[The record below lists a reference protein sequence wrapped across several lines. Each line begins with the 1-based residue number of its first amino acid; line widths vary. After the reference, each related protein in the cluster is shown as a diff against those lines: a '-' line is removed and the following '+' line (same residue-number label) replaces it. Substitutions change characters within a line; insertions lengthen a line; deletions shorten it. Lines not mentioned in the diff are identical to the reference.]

1 MREIIFVFLVLYF
14 CVFTAFV
21 CLYEIRKNYP
31 PQIVTDGR
39 NVAKSNSIVICG
51 LARNLKPSQLVAKRI
66 ELEKIGSLF
75 GDYKIIIVE
84 NNSVD
89 DTRARLLRW
98 QIENHRVVILTP
110 ENDKG
115 IVHDRTNLKTW
126 KHEKSMPRG
135 WSERIHRMAHLRETY
150 LEYVKLNCSKSTFM
164 LVVDMDIVG
173 ETNTDGLMLT
183 LLDDDWS
190 AVFVNGRVLR
200 TERKVEATVKQMAVF
215 QSRTLLSFPFVLE
228 TYDSIAFVPLTGSIK
243 EEYLRIKALNK
254 SVCTPEAYTDV
265 ESAFNGYAI
274 YKIDDLSNS
283 SYISNE
289 NDICEHITL
298 HSTLPRKKRLS
309 TRWNGF
315 FLN

>member
-1 MREIIFVFLVLYF
+1 MKILFSLVLL
-14 CVFTAFV
+14 CVVLLITCSWA
-21 CLYEIRKNYP
+21 IRKQNKHYP
-31 PQIVTDGR
+31 PQTIIHGKE
-39 NVAKSNSIVICG
+39 VAEASSIVICG
-51 LARNLKPSQLVAKRI
+51 LARNLKPSQLVAKKK
-66 ELEKIGSLF
+66 ELEQIGNLF
-75 GDYKIIIVE
+75 GDYKIVIVE

-89 DTRARLLRW
+89 DTRTRLLRW

-126 KHEKSMPRG
+126 NHENSMPRG
-135 WSERIHRMAHLRETY
+135 WFERIHRMAHLRETY

-190 AVFVNGRVLR
+190 AVFVNGRVI
-200 TERKVEATVKQMAVF
+200 
-215 QSRTLLSFPFVLE
+215 SSLLSFPFVLNP
-228 TYDSIAFVPLTGSIK
+228 YDNIAFIPLTGPIK
-243 EEYLRIKALNK
+243 DRDLRQKALNK
-254 SVCTPEAYTDV
+254 SVHTPENYTDV
-265 ESAFNGYAI
+265 KSAFNGYAI

-289 NDICEHITL
+289 RDICEHITL
-298 HSTLPRKKRLS
+298 HSTLPRNKRLS
-309 TRWNGF
+309 TRWTGF
-315 FLN
+315 FYSN

>member
-1 MREIIFVFLVLYF
+1 MKILFSLVLL
-14 CVFTAFV
+14 CVVLLITCSRA
-21 CLYEIRKNYP
+21 IRKQNKHYP
-31 PQIVTDGR
+31 PQTIIHGKE
-39 NVAKSNSIVICG
+39 VAEASSIVICG
-51 LARNLKPSQLVAKRI
+51 LARNLKPSQLVAKKK
-66 ELEKIGSLF
+66 ELEQIGNLF
-75 GDYKIIIVE
+75 GDYKIVIVE

-89 DTRARLLRW
+89 DTRTRLLRW

-126 KHEKSMPRG
+126 NHENSMPRG
-135 WSERIHRMAHLRETY
+135 WFERIHRMAHLRETY

-190 AVFVNGRVLR
+190 AVFVNGRV
-200 TERKVEATVKQMAVF
+200 V
-215 QSRTLLSFPFVLE
+215 SSLLSFPFVLNP
-228 TYDSIAFVPLTGSIK
+228 YDNIAFIPLTGPIK
-243 EEYLRIKALNK
+243 DRDLRQKALNK
-254 SVCTPEAYTDV
+254 SVHTPENYTDV

-289 NDICEHITL
+289 RDICEHITL
-298 HSTLPRKKRLS
+298 HSTLPRNKRLS
-309 TRWNGF
+309 TRWTGF
-315 FLN
+315 FYSN

>member
-1 MREIIFVFLVLYF
+1 MKILFSLVLL
-14 CVFTAFV
+14 CVVLLITCSWA
-21 CLYEIRKNYP
+21 IRKQNKHYP
-31 PQIVTDGR
+31 PQTIIHGKE
-39 NVAKSNSIVICG
+39 VAEASSIVICG
-51 LARNLKPSQLVAKRI
+51 LARNLKPSQLVAKKK
-66 ELEKIGSLF
+66 ELEQIGNLF
-75 GDYKIIIVE
+75 GDYKIVIVE

-89 DTRARLLRW
+89 DTRTRLLRW

-126 KHEKSMPRG
+126 NHENSMPRG
-135 WSERIHRMAHLRETY
+135 WFERIHRMAHLRETY

-190 AVFVNGRVLR
+190 AVFVNGRVI
-200 TERKVEATVKQMAVF
+200 
-215 QSRTLLSFPFVLE
+215 SSLLSFPFVLNP
-228 TYDSIAFVPLTGSIK
+228 YDNIAFIPLTGPIK
-243 EEYLRIKALNK
+243 DRDLRQKALNK
-254 SVCTPEAYTDV
+254 SVHTPENYTDV
-265 ESAFNGYAI
+265 KSAFNGYAI

-298 HSTLPRKKRLS
+298 HSTLPRKKRIS
-309 TRWNGF
+309 TRWTGLF
-315 FLN
+315 YSH